1 MKHEFDGRGRVVA
14 TATRDLAANDECSI
28 AYFDL
33 STHVDI
39 QDRQGLIRD
48 QFLFVCG
55 CERCLREGAD
65 RSE

>member
-33 STHVDI
+33 STHIDI
-39 QDRQGLIRD
+39 QDRQRLTRD
-48 QFLFVCG
+48 LFLFVCD